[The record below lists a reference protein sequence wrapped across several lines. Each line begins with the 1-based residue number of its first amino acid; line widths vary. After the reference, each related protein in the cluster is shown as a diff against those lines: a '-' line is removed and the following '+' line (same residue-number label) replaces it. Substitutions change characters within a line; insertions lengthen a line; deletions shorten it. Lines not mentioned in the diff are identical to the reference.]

1 MQTLLIIDMKRRRS
15 STNTADHGPPSLK
28 PVPNPLL
35 GSSNNGADHGPASQ
49 SHIESSLSEGTSSS
63 SSSDSKKKLKARK
76 KHRHK
81 KKHSEPPEKV
91 SRKDKDQ
98 KRLNKL
104 LSKNNIVP
112 FIFTGPKR
120 MIPNRMEALP
130 KLPPEIGVSSSK
142 CNGNNKPS
150 TSSELTWS
158 KGTGQSSKSTTSS
171 PSDEQTQARAI
182 EFKFHK
188 TTSSKAAAAA
198 GREAVERKESESAI
212 DALMA
217 LGGRTPMASN
227 PADALKSDV
236 GGTAKLE

>member
-1 MQTLLIIDMKRRRS
+1 MKRRSTSGVS
-15 STNTADHGPPSLK
+15 SNTADRGPPSLK

-35 GSSNNGADHGPASQ
+35 GSSNGADHGPTSQ

-63 SSSDSKKKLKARK
+63 SSSSSDSKKKHKARK

-81 KKHSEPPEKV
+81 HKKKHSKPPKKV

-104 LSKNNIVP
+104 LSKNKIVP

-130 KLPPEIGVSSSK
+130 KLPPEIGIGVSSSK
-142 CNGNNKPS
+142 CNGNTKPS
-150 TSSELTWS
+150 TSSELTSS
-158 KGTGQSSKSTTSS
+158 KGSS
-171 PSDEQTQARAI
+171 PSDETQL
-182 EFKFHK
+182 HK
-188 TTSSKAAAAA
+188 TTSNKAAAAA

-212 DALMA
+212 DALLA
-217 LGGRTPMASN
+217 LGGRRTPMASN
-227 PADALKSDV
+227 SADALKSDV

>member
-81 KKHSEPPEKV
+81 KKHSKPPKKV

-104 LSKNNIVP
+104 LSKNKIVP

-150 TSSELTWS
+150 TSSELTSS
-158 KGTGQSSKSTTSS
+158 KGSS
-171 PSDEQTQARAI
+171 PSDETQ
-182 EFKFHK
+182 FHK
-188 TTSSKAAAAA
+188 TTSSKTAAAA

>member
-1 MQTLLIIDMKRRRS
+1 MKRRRS
-15 STNTADHGPPSLK
+15 STNTDHGPPSLK

-35 GSSNNGADHGPASQ
+35 GSSNGADHGPTSQ

-63 SSSDSKKKLKARK
+63 SSSDSKKKHKARK

-81 KKHSEPPEKV
+81 HKKKHSEPPKKV

-104 LSKNNIVP
+104 LSKNKIVP

-142 CNGNNKPS
+142 CNGNTKPS
-150 TSSELTWS
+150 TSSELTSS
-158 KGTGQSSKSTTSS
+158 KGSS
-171 PSDEQTQARAI
+171 PSDETQV
-182 EFKFHK
+182 HK

-212 DALMA
+212 DALLA

>member
-1 MQTLLIIDMKRRRS
+1 MDMKRR
-15 STNTADHGPPSLK
+15 STSTSGGLSNAADHGPPSLK

-35 GSSNNGADHGPASQ
+35 GSSNGADHGPTSQ

-63 SSSDSKKKLKARK
+63 SSSDSKKKHKARK

-81 KKHSEPPEKV
+81 KKHSEPPKKV

-98 KRLNKL
+98 KRLNRL
-104 LSKNNIVP
+104 LSKNKIVP

-142 CNGNNKPS
+142 CNGMNKPS
-150 TSSELTWS
+150 TSSELTSS
-158 KGTGQSSKSTTSS
+158 KGSS
-171 PSDEQTQARAI
+171 PSDETQV
-182 EFKFHK
+182 HK

-212 DALMA
+212 DALLA